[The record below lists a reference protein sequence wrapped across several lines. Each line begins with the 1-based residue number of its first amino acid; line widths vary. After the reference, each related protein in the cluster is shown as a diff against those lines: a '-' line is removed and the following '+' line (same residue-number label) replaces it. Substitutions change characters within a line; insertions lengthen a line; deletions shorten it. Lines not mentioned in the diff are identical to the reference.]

1 MVVDRLTHIDRSAQ
15 AQNERAL
22 YLFRRAA
29 LSSRQKRSA
38 RKPNRPFPKKCAG
51 RIPDSVL

>member
-1 MVVDRLTHIDRSAQ
+1 MGLVLFTHICNPRGRKVSL
-15 AQNERAL
+15 L

-38 RKPNRPFPKKCAG
+38 PRAKPLCAVVSG
-51 RIPDSVL
+51 DQFFGK